1 MDEKT
6 LENLAEFM
14 YKLFIMRHKIKMIWF
29 LVNKEDDAPDAASN
43 IDSEEETKKEE
54 LTEEQE

>member
-1 MDEKT
+1 M
-6 LENLAEFM
+6 ENLAEFM